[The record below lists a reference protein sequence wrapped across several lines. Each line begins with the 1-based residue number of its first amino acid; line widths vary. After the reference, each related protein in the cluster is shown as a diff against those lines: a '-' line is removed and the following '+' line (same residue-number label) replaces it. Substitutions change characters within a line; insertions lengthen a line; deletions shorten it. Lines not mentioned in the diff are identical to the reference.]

1 MPSSSTTPEPC
12 GYEPLEPDL
21 YELTWMSGHVEKI
34 VAHEVSFANHRV
46 VFLTDVSGRMR
57 IQLSA
62 LEDDL
67 RTIRS
72 ITEDEVLL
80 LPGGGEPA

>member
-1 MPSSSTTPEPC
+1 MDQSSPIPEPC

-21 YELTWMSGHVEKI
+21 YELTWMSGHVERVTANDI
-34 VAHEVSFANHRV
+34 SFSNSRV
-46 VFLTDVSGRMR
+46 LFLADVNGRMR
-57 IQLSA
+57 LQLSA
-62 LEDDL
+62 LVEDL

-80 LPGGGEPA
+80 PGGGEPA